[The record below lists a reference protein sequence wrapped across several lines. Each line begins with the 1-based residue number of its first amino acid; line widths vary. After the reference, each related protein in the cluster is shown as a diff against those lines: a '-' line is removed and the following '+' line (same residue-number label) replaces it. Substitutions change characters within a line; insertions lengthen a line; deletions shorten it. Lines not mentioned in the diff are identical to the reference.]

1 MSKIKPRER
10 TRILK
15 SLKIGVVPSQGIHH
29 LHVGRNEEV
38 KAIIK
43 DLEDL
48 TEGINCFRLFIGNYG
63 SGKTFLL
70 SLAREIA
77 HQKNLCVCRADLA
90 PEKRLFSSKGHAK
103 TLYSELVRQLSNKLK
118 PQGDALQSIIEK
130 ILTNSTV
137 NELVEKF
144 EKINENSLGFD
155 FYNVLL
161 IYKKSLSSGDS
172 YKRTAALRWIKGEY
186 SSKSDAY
193 KDLNIRTII
202 NDSNYYDALKIV
214 AEIVK
219 IAGYSGLLIHIDE
232 MVNIL
237 RISHTQTRKN
247 NYEMVLKI
255 INDVMQSD
263 FNNLGIYLSGTPEF
277 LTDYRRGLY
286 SYEAL
291 KSRLEENTF
300 LSNNLFDKNHPVIRI
315 SPLTS
320 EEIYNLINRVSQI
333 YDSDSTVIR
342 KTEDKLI
349 ELYLQYCTER
359 LGQNLFSSPREIIRT
374 YLNLRDAMETEKEKD
389 YKEIINL
396 TEIKPDIEKGIE
408 DLEVSDED
416 IDLKDFVLNP

>member
-1 MSKIKPRER
+1 M
-10 TRILK
+10 
-15 SLKIGVVPSQGIHH
+15 
-29 LHVGRNEEV
+29 
-38 KAIIK
+38 
-43 DLEDL
+43 
-48 TEGINCFRLFIGNYG
+48 
-63 SGKTFLL
+63 
-70 SLAREIA
+70 
-77 HQKNLCVCRADLA
+77 
-90 PEKRLFSSKGHAK
+90 
-103 TLYSELVRQLSNKLK
+103 
-118 PQGDALQSIIEK
+118 
-130 ILTNSTV
+130 
-137 NELVEKF
+137 
-144 EKINENSLGFD
+144 
-155 FYNVLL
+155 L

-193 KDLNIRTII
+193 KDVNIRTII
-202 NDSNYYDALKIV
+202 KDSNYYDALKIV

-219 IAGYSGLLIHIDE
+219 IARYSGLLIHIDE

-315 SPLTS
+315 APLTS

-342 KTEDKLI
+342 NQGVALGHSYLALNSLLSGLLRITLNKQHISDELNSHWEVLGEAVQTVLRKTNTPNAYEQLKELTRGQTISQTSMISFIKSLNISDEDKKSLLNLTPENYVGLAPKLI
-349 ELYLQYCTER
+349 ESL
-359 LGQNLFSSPREIIRT
+359 
-374 YLNLRDAMETEKEKD
+374 
-389 YKEIINL
+389 
-396 TEIKPDIEKGIE
+396 
-408 DLEVSDED
+408 
-416 IDLKDFVLNP
+416 